1 MIRMIRSLVLI
12 CIVAAGLLSW
22 VYSFTKDRIEE
33 DTRQKV
39 RANLVELLGDTTL
52 TFKSVLSDTLWEFYR
67 DTTKLGIIFRSYG
80 RGYGGPIPV
89 LVALSLDTTVLAIR
103 PATPAEGLK
112 ETPGLGTRITEPEFT
127 HQFKNKKPSQIKLKK
142 DGGEIDAITGATIS
156 SRGVVEAIQVG
167 IAKYLKYLR

>member
-1 MIRMIRSLVLI
+1 MIRSLVFI

-39 RANLVELLGDTTL
+39 RASLVELLGDTTL
-52 TFKSVLSDTLWEFYR
+52 TFKPVIPDTLWGFYR

-80 RGYGGPIPV
+80 KGYGGPIPV
-89 LVALSLDTTVLAIR
+89 LVALSMDTTVLAIR

-112 ETPGLGTRITEPEFT
+112 ETPGLGTKITEPEFT
-127 HQFKNKKPSQIKLKK
+127 DQFTNKKPSQIKLKR

-167 IAKYLKYLR
+167 IAKYLKYLK

>member
-1 MIRMIRSLVLI
+1 MIRSLVFI

-39 RANLVELLGDTTL
+39 RASLVELLGDTML
-52 TFKSVLSDTLWEFYR
+52 TFKPVIPDTLWEFYR

-80 RGYGGPIPV
+80 KGYGGPIPV
-89 LVALSLDTTVLAIR
+89 LVALSMDTTVLAIR

-112 ETPGLGTRITEPEFT
+112 ETPGLGTKITEPEFT
-127 HQFKNKKPSQIKLKK
+127 NQFKNKKPSQIKLKK

>member
-1 MIRMIRSLVLI
+1 MIRSLVFI

-39 RANLVELLGDTTL
+39 RASLVELLGDTML
-52 TFKSVLSDTLWEFYR
+52 TFKPVIPDTLWEFYR

-80 RGYGGPIPV
+80 KGYGGPIPV
-89 LVALSLDTTVLAIR
+89 LVALSMDTIVLAIR

-112 ETPGLGTRITEPEFT
+112 ETPGLGTKITEPEFT
-127 HQFKNKKPSQIKLKK
+127 NQFKNKKPSQIKLKK